1 MTIALVSKT
10 LGGGSAK
17 AAEKATES
25 TSSEVVL
32 GTLANNSAHLAI
44 GQFLNPISA
53 AKEILAK
60 RPDPMPT
67 MPGYGTPAF
76 AALTPL
82 AQTVGANPQP
92 HVAAVQALADH
103 RAAISDA
110 LAVANVLAAALSAEL
125 LAIATRLLTSANV
138 KLLTGVVAGPAAP
151 LAVAAAV
158 ATDIG
163 FALYEAKSAIDEFI
177 KRLDDLTVYLQQAT
191 AEASA
196 TPLPWE
202 NAQTQAATQ
211 TLTELVHPTE
221 KIAQPSPAIA
231 APPEAPPPPQPA
243 MPMASP
249 AHLAEEIA
257 PVSPI
262 PEPPQPAAAPSAA
275 PSAAGSAAV
284 AAATAQVG
292 TPYVWGGSQPGGFD
306 CSGLTS
312 WAYAQAGV
320 EIPRLAAHQAVG
332 QQVSYDELLP
342 GDLVVWEG
350 HVAMYTGD
358 GMMVEAG
365 DPVQINPVRTQNIG
379 MTFKGFW
386 RPTA

>member
-1 MTIALVSKT
+1 MTIALASKT
-10 LGGGSAK
+10 FGGRSAK
-17 AAEKATES
+17 AADSA
-25 TSSEVVL
+25 SELTFGEAVI
-32 GTLANNSAHLAI
+32 GTVAENTGHLAI
-44 GQFLNPISA
+44 GQLLDPISV
-53 AKEILAK
+53 AKKILAT
-60 RPDPMPT
+60 RPEPIPT

-92 HVAAVQALADH
+92 HVGAVQSLTDH

-110 LAVANVLAAALSAEL
+110 LAAAALLTAALGAEL
-125 LAIATRLLTSANV
+125 LAIATGLLTSANV
-138 KLLTGVVAGPAAP
+138 KILTSAVTGPAAP
-151 LAVAAAV
+151 LAAATAV
-158 ATDIG
+158 AIDIG
-163 FALYEAKSAIDEFI
+163 FALYETKLAIEEF
-177 KRLDDLTVYLQQAT
+177 KARLDDLTVGLQQAT
-191 AEASA
+191 ATATA

-202 NAQTQAATQ
+202 NEQTQAATQ
-211 TLTELVHPTE
+211 ALTELVHP
-221 KIAQPSPAIA
+221 IAQPAASPPAVA
-231 APPEAPPPPQPA
+231 TPPEPPPSPQPA
-243 MPMASP
+243 MPVAPP
-249 AHLAEEIA
+249 APISEDVT
-257 PVSPI
+257 PVSSI
-262 PEPPQPAAAPSAA
+262 PEAPQPAVAPSE
-275 PSAAGSAAV
+275 AGSAAV

-312 WAYAQAGV
+312 WAYGQAGV

-332 QQVSYDELLP
+332 QQVSYAELLP

-379 MTFKGFW
+379 MAFKGFW

>member
-1 MTIALVSKT
+1 MTIALVSTT

-17 AAEKATES
+17 AVDRATEA
-25 TSSEVVL
+25 TSSELVL
-32 GTLANNSAHLAI
+32 GTLANHTAHLAI
-44 GQFLNPISA
+44 GKFLNPISA
-53 AKEILAK
+53 AKEILAT
-60 RPDPMPT
+60 RPEPMPT

-151 LAVAAAV
+151 LAVATAV

-163 FALYEAKSAIDEFI
+163 VALYEAKSAIDEF
-177 KRLDDLTVYLQQAT
+177 KERLDDLTAYLQQAT
-191 AEASA
+191 AKASA

-202 NAQTQAATQ
+202 NAQTQAATE
-211 TLTELVHPTE
+211 TLAELVHPTE

-231 APPEAPPPPQPA
+231 ATPEAPPPPQPA
-243 MPMASP
+243 MPVAPP
-249 AHLAEEIA
+249 APLAEEVA

-262 PEPPQPAAAPSAA
+262 PEAPQPAAA